1 MVQGM
6 HPALDYA
13 LYKKYKSS
21 MPKSFWVKNTY
32 YCGKSFLDQD
42 MAGEVGAIQN
52 DLPSAEKPAFESQP
66 LCYEFLWGMKGKR
79 VSKPILPTERK
90 QNL

>member
-1 MVQGM
+1 
-6 HPALDYA
+6 
-13 LYKKYKSS
+13 

-66 LCYEFLWGMKGKR
+66 LCYEFL
-79 VSKPILPTERK
+79 
-90 QNL
+90 